1 MFNAVVALKVT
12 STADTLTFPPR
23 IYDRRDETWLREAL
37 QRGMKVYQSHVF
49 RFEKELQP
57 NEDDEAE
64 IAFEFLNRFHF
75 RTLSNLK
82 PLSWTLGLVGLITSC
97 PSNC

>member
-1 MFNAVVALKVT
+1 
-12 STADTLTFPPR
+12 
-23 IYDRRDETWLREAL
+23 
-37 QRGMKVYQSHVF
+37 MKVYQSHVL
-49 RFEKELQP
+49 RSEKELQP

-82 PLSWTLGLVGLITSC
+82 PLSWTLGLVGLITSKL
-97 PSNC
+97 SFKLLIRIATII